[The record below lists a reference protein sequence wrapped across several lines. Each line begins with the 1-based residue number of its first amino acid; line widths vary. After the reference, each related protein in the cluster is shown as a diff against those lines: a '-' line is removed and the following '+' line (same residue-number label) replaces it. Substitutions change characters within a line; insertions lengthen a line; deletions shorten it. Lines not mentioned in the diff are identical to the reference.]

1 MRPYT
6 ARCRG
11 SDRISWLV
19 FLFSLLLPVSE
30 VTATEWISEIRGG
43 LLKHD
48 TGPFGNTEEG
58 GVDLNGE
65 VLFRSPEFLHW
76 VWAPRP
82 HLGMN
87 LNTSGDTSQAYL
99 GFSWS
104 VPISGKFWFG
114 FSLGAAV
121 HNGRLDTDD
130 TDRKSLGSRV
140 LFRESLELGYNVTD
154 QLSVSVMLDH
164 SSNAGLA
171 DRNEGLDNVGLRL
184 GYRF

>member
-1 MRPYT
+1 MRSYT
-6 ARCRG
+6 ARSRG
-11 SDRISWLV
+11 LDRISWLV
-19 FLFSLLLPVSE
+19 VFLCHLLLVSE
-30 VTATEWISEIRGG
+30 ATATEWISEIRGG
-43 LLKHD
+43 LFKHD

-58 GVDLNGE
+58 GIDLNGE
-65 VLFRSPEFLHW
+65 VLFKSPEFLQW

-82 HLGMN
+82 HLGMD

-99 GFSWS
+99 GLSWNF
-104 VPISGKFWFG
+104 PIWEKFWFG

-121 HNGRLDTDD
+121 HNGKLDTDD
-130 TDRKSLGSRV
+130 SDRKSLGSRV